1 MHRTDG
7 RTASE
12 SSSCGCGGST
22 TSSGCGSC
30 DGLQCLCRPR
40 FFDGQLITA
49 KDFTRLD
56 QYQVAKDRMHN
67 RYLHGVGVVCGLE
80 VVCNTCDDTV
90 TVRTGYALGP
100 CGEDIVVCDDVRVD
114 VGALVRQHRKEIARR
129 DCPPYSDPPQDC
141 EATRQKWVLGIC
153 YDERPARSV
162 TTLRRRESAG
172 SCGGGCGGGGAGGCG
187 CGSTTTP
194 PAQRTPTSCEP
205 TAICEGYRFTL
216 TRVPTR
222 SRDDSSRELEGDLPA
237 RVRQCLEVLR
247 KGLTSLPKDPDPDE
261 LVTYCCD
268 LKSDLRDLI
277 DSGNVHDCTL
287 GQRLGD
293 VVCPDSQDQ
302 QVVEKAMAAIVAML
316 RIAVDLFRSCV
327 CSALL
332 PPCDTGPVDDC
343 VPLAVVTVRSS
354 DLRVLDICNWSAR
367 KFALTAPGLSY
378 WFGWLPVFDGLRDLV
393 ERLCCGQAGPRFSVD
408 RQLRVSEA
416 RATGSSPAA
425 AATAPTAG
433 ARAGRTA
440 SAATAATSAGDGG
453 AAPSVKEIHSMIDL
467 AAHYLRSPSGLS
479 GVDATVL
486 GSLGGLDTD
495 ARPLASDLELGHPL
509 EALVLS
515 RAATATAA
523 VLPPDVL
530 DRLRRDDRDTK
541 ARDADGGAEQSGDA
555 DRLASLEKAMTA
567 LKRTVD
573 AQAKTIRALRQK
585 GPGA

>member
-1 MHRTDG
+1 MYRHDG
-7 RTASE
+7 GTAPE
-12 SSSCGCGGST
+12 SSGCGCGGAASRT
-22 TSSGCGSC
+22 GGCASCSGGSC

-114 VGALVRQHRKEIARR
+114 VGALVKQHRRARAR
-129 DCPPYSDPPQDC
+129 PDCPPYSDPPGDC
-141 EATRQKWVLGIC
+141 EAARQKWVLGIC

-162 TTLRRRESAG
+162 ASLRRRGAG
-172 SCGGGCGGGGAGGCG
+172 GACGGPGGCGGDSGASGGCG
-187 CGSTTTP
+187 CASTTSS
-194 PAQRTPTSCEP
+194 PARRTPTSCEP
-205 TAICEGYRFTL
+205 TSICEGYRFTL

-222 SRDDSSRELEGDLPA
+222 SRDDRAEKVEGDLPD
-237 RVRQCLEVLR
+237 RVRRCLAVLR
-247 KGLTSLPKDPDPDE
+247 KGLTSFPKDPDADT
-261 LVTYCCD
+261 LVTYCCE
-268 LKSDLRDLI
+268 LKDDLRDLI

-293 VVCPDSQDQ
+293 VVCPDPQDQ
-302 QVVEKAMAAIVAML
+302 QVVEKATAAITAML
-316 RIAVDLFRSCV
+316 RIAIDLFRSCV

-367 KFALTAPGLSY
+367 TFALTAPGLSY
-378 WFGWLPVFDGLRDLV
+378 WFGWVPVFDGLRDLV
-393 ERLCCGQAGPRFSVD
+393 ERLCCGPSRPAFSVD
-408 RQLRVSEA
+408 RRLRVG
-416 RATGSSPAA
+416 ATSAVASPSAS
-425 AATAPTAG
+425 TNAG
-433 ARAGRTA
+433 ARADGE
-440 SAATAATSAGDGG
+440 SEAAG
-453 AAPSVKEIHSMIDL
+453 AAPSAREITSMLDL
-467 AAHYLRSPSGLS
+467 AAHYLRSPSPLA

-486 GSLGGLDTD
+486 GSLGALDPRD
-495 ARPLASDLELGHPL
+495 EPLASQLEIDNPL

-515 RAATATAA
+515 RAAGVTAGL
-523 VLPPDVL
+523 LPQDVL
-530 DRLRRDDRDTK
+530 DRLRKDDQGRKDRDSRR
-541 ARDADGGAEQSGDA
+541 AAGDEQADDDA
-555 DRLASLEKAMTA
+555 RLAALEKALAT

-573 AQAKTIRALRQK
+573 TQAKTIRTLRQK

>member
-1 MHRTDG
+1 MYRHDG
-7 RTASE
+7 GTAPE
-12 SSSCGCGGST
+12 SSGCGCGGT
-22 TSSGCGSC
+22 TSRAGGCASCKGGAC

-114 VGALVRQHRKEIARR
+114 VGTLVKQHRKARAR
-129 DCPPYSDPPQDC
+129 PYCPPYSDPPEDC
-141 EATRQKWVLGIC
+141 EAARQKWVLGIC

-162 TTLRRRESAG
+162 ASLRRREAAASCAG
-172 SCGGGCGGGGAGGCG
+172 SCGGDCGGGGDSGSAGGCG
-187 CGSTTTP
+187 CGSTTTWP
-194 PAQRTPTSCEP
+194 TRRTPISCEP
-205 TAICEGYRFTL
+205 TSICEGYRFTL

-222 SRDDSSRELEGDLPA
+222 SRDDSSKEVEGDLPA
-237 RVRQCLEVLR
+237 RVRECLAAIR
-247 KGLTSLPKDPDPDE
+247 KGLTSLPKDPDPE
-261 LVTYCCD
+261 ALVTYCCE
-268 LKSDLRDLI
+268 LQSDLRDLI

-293 VVCPDSQDQ
+293 VVCPDPQDP
-302 QVVEKAMAAIVAML
+302 QVVEKAMAAIGAML
-316 RIAVDLFRSCV
+316 RIAIDLFRSCV

-332 PPCDTGPVDDC
+332 PPCDTGPVEDC

-367 KFALTAPGLSY
+367 QFALTAPGLSY
-378 WFGWLPVFDGLRDLV
+378 WVGWLPVFDGLRDLV
-393 ERLCCGQAGPRFSVD
+393 ERLCCGQSRPAFTVD
-408 RQLRVSEA
+408 RRLRVGA
-416 RATGSSPAA
+416 ASSVSSTSASASASAEPAG
-425 AATAPTAG
+425 TAP
-433 ARAGRTA
+433 
-440 SAATAATSAGDGG
+440 SA
-453 AAPSVKEIHSMIDL
+453 KEITSMLDL
-467 AAHYLRSPSGLS
+467 AAHYLRTPSPLA

-486 GSLGGLDTD
+486 GSLGALDPRD
-495 ARPLASDLELGHPL
+495 EPLASELEIAHPL

-515 RAATATAA
+515 RAAGVTATL
-523 VLPPDVL
+523 LPQDVL
-530 DRLRRDDRDTK
+530 DRIRKDDRGTK
-541 ARDADGGAEQSGDA
+541 AHDSGKRDAGDERSGAEE
-555 DRLASLEKAMTA
+555 RLASLEKALTT

-573 AQAKTIRALRQK
+573 AQAKTIRTLRQK